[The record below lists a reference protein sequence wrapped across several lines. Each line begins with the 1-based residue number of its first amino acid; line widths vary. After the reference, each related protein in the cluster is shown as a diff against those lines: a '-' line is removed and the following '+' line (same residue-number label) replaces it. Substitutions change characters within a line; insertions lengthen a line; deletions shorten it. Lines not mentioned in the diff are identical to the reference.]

1 MMKLFDENTQ
11 RKEVKPMLDNDKTET
26 DVKDEEVEETNDD
39 TVEKTDVHDSE
50 EQSTS
55 EQPTVPEKPLNKPE
69 TENTGYE
76 KPSAQVETER
86 NDDMPKYITKDENG
100 KFDYSNCKTY
110 VTKRGDTL
118 FSVAQEFGV
127 PMQQLRYFN
136 GLAPQS
142 RLPIGRKLYIPDG
155 IVDIPNGE

>member
-1 MMKLFDENTQ
+1 MMMKLFDENTQ

-26 DVKDEEVEETNDD
+26 DVKDEEVEEKNDD

-55 EQPTVPEKPLNKPE
+55 EQPTAP
-69 TENTGYE
+69 E